1 MRVAVVAGPDP
12 GHSFPAIALC
22 LKLLAAGDEPTLAY
36 LHATFES
43 SPERREEVAEAVAQF
58 TLAHPPRPADRV
70 INPLR
75 KGMLRTP
82 DFLPDPSGGGRRE
95 RYGASDKGETAD
107 CNKRGTA

>member
-1 MRVAVVAGPDP
+1 
-12 GHSFPAIALC
+12 L
-22 LKLLAAGDEPTLAY
+22 T
-36 LHATFES
+36 
-43 SPERREEVAEAVAQF
+43 
-58 TLAHPPRPADRV
+58 PRPADRV

-95 RYGASDKGETAD
+95 RRYGASDKGETAD